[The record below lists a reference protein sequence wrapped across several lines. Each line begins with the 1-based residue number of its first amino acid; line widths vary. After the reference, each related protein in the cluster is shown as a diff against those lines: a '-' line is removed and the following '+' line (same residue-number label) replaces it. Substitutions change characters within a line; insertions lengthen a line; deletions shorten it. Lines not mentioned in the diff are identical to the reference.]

1 MSIRGDKAYTKDVD
15 LVFAT
20 EEEVEVF
27 IRALEEAGFEAET
40 DLTNTYLDLGA
51 RVVMV
56 AKDGFWIDIFLERIA
71 KKLYLSDGVKARAE
85 NWGSMGKLKLKL
97 CSQEDIFL
105 SKSVT
110 DRERDLEDMM
120 VLYRKVLDPDVLFEE
135 CDTQTE
141 NSEKIWHLFLAKK
154 IDEME
159 EKYEVTVP
167 WKEELVEIGGRMLL
181 ERKVPDLVAD
191 GPSTVA
197 QIAERYE
204 VEEDL
209 VKRVLT
215 ELEDKGVI
223 KVDRKRRPNL
233 YLLDDG

>member
-15 LVFAT
+15 LVFET
-20 EEEVEVF
+20 EEEVDRFVQ
-27 IRALEEAGFEAET
+27 ALEEAGFEAKT

-71 KKLYLSDGVKARAE
+71 KKLYLSGGVKARAE
-85 NWGSMGKLKLKL
+85 DWGSMGEFKLKL

-120 VLYRKVLDPDVLFEE
+120 VLYRKVLDSDVLSEE

-141 NSEKIWHLFLAKK
+141 NSENIWHLFLAKK

-167 WKEELVEIGGRMLL
+167 WKDDLVEIGGRILL

-197 QIAERYE
+197 QIAEE
-204 VEEDL
+204 CQVEENL
-209 VKRVLT
+209 VKSVLT

-223 KVDRKRRPNL
+223 KVDRKRRPYIYHL
-233 YLLDDG
+233 PDP